1 MILSQSHSLLTR
13 YPALAAVDVT
23 PIAQSLPRS
32 DAGLGADLF
41 ALGVDMSRQFARYRH
56 TSLDHTPHNTPTFR
70 EPSFMAE

>member
-1 MILSQSHSLLTR
+1 MILSQSHTLLAR

-41 ALGVDMSRQFARYRH
+41 DLGVHMSRTYAAYRH
-56 TSLDHTPHNTPTFR
+56 TSLDNTPYIAPTFR
-70 EPSFMAE
+70 EPSFMG